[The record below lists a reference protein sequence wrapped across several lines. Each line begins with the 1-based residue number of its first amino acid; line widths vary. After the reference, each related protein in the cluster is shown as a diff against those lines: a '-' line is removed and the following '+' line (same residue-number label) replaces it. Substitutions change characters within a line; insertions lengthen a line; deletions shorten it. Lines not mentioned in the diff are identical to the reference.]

1 MSTLSQLKRFL
12 NRRLDLQR
20 NGGVL
25 FDRDNQTLLMT
36 DVHVF
41 TQAHAK
47 LLESSFPQVRF
58 AVMSCETSARG
69 FIVVFS
75 SCTGQD
81 RAWQRSVV
89 RLLLHILCFF
99 ATAAASYTNWKNTSD
114 SGLGV

>member
-58 AVMSCETSARG
+58 AVMSCETSASG

-75 SCTGQD
+75 SCTEQD
-81 RAWQRSVV
+81 RACA
-89 RLLLHILCFF
+89 RLCGYCCTYFVFWPPLPHKLKKIRR
-99 ATAAASYTNWKNTSD
+99 
-114 SGLGV
+114 GVGV